1 MEGEVT
7 LVKLSASQIPLEVD
21 VWNAIEKEIKTGIEA
36 VHRVEFTYSVDVNI
50 VVIGISYRQK
60 EHCAHEFITIDNPA
74 SEKLVIALCERFN
87 IPTVNLSRLEFTL
100 RPNEIPIFRVD
111 LYPFVNDATTLVENK
126 RRLNNQTVSK

>member
-1 MEGEVT
+1 M
-7 LVKLSASQIPLEVD
+7 VKLSASQIPLEVD

-36 VHRVEFTYSVDVNI
+36 VHRVEFTYSVDADI
-50 VVIGISYRQK
+50 VVIGISYREK

-100 RPNEIPIFRVD
+100 RPNEIPIFNVD
-111 LYPFVNDATTLVENK
+111 LYPFINDASALEEIK
-126 RRLNNQTVSK
+126 